1 MTWEY
6 AATLLSCINAHAQKN
21 VFFFSVLFI
30 QNKISFYT
38 KTHFLSQHLE

>member
-21 VFFFSVLFI
+21 VFFSVLFI

>member
-21 VFFFSVLFI
+21 VFFFVLFI

>member
-6 AATLLSCINAHAQKN
+6 AATLLSCINAQKN
-21 VFFFSVLFI
+21 VFFFPVLFI

>member
-21 VFFFSVLFI
+21 VFFPVLFI
-30 QNKISFYT
+30 QNKISFYM